1 MPRNIVLKKTD
12 ATLESETEQEREGE
26 SVRKYKKWIQTNVVV
41 VEHNEMVSK
50 EKDREGVMREKDREV

>member
-26 SVRKYKKWIQTNVVV
+26 SVRKYKKRIQTNVVV